1 MVQRVGLPDA
11 QRRFPDRRASWP
23 LVARLRRHLVARLRR
38 VADLGAAARRPG
50 VGLVDRRL
58 FTRIR
63 RGAHYPRLQAA
74 TAAKRVSGRPC
85 RRSGVMRAGK
95 PQPTNRSRG
104 ARRPSVDTTT
114 QLVTDNGKSAWLSP
128 PNRVCLSPPRR
139 ARASHVTGPWP
150 GHPPTRASSIRSTR
164 AWKKAFR
171 RAIRRAGPCSPELVR
186 RNEADRRRGF
196 TLSILRV
203 AAFTNDPLR
212 AHHGQRSGD
221 AANNACELTVA
232 NTSYLCHDALVPRTP
247 SSHTLL

>member
-1 MVQRVGLPDA
+1 MVHRVGLPDA

-23 LVARLRRHLVARLRR
+23 LVARLRRHIVARLRR
-38 VADLGAAARRPG
+38 VADPGAAARRPG

-63 RGAHYPRLQAA
+63 RGAHYSRLQAA
-74 TAAKRVSGRPC
+74 AAAKRGSRRPC
-85 RRSGVMRAGK
+85 RRSSVLQAGK
-95 PQPTNRSRG
+95 P
-104 ARRPSVDTTT
+104 RRPAVDTTT
-114 QLVTDNGKSAWLSP
+114 QLVTDDGKSAWLSP
-128 PNRVCLSPPRR
+128 PNRVCLSQPRR
-139 ARASHVTGPWP
+139 ARASNVAGPGAGP
-150 GHPPTRASSIRSTR
+150 PPTRASSIRSTR

-171 RAIRRAGPCSPELVR
+171 RATRRAGPCSPELVR

-212 AHHGQRSGD
+212 AHHGRRSGD
-221 AANNACELTVA
+221 VANSACELTVA